1 MARTLSDILRR
12 FRPAAAPGP
21 AGPAGVPADR
31 VAEAA
36 AELAVVFDALVS
48 TTADVRAR
56 REEAAEDAERLRRQ
70 AAAEA
75 SRIVADAGGRREAM
89 RAEAA
94 SASLTALDADRAA
107 LETEARAEADRVR
120 GVAEERLPALVERV
134 LAQVRAVGSVVED
147 GATTETGAQR

>member
-12 FRPAAAPGP
+12 FRPAVAPGP

-36 AELAVVFDALVS
+36 AELAVVFDALAS
-48 TTADVRAR
+48 TTAEVRAR

-75 SRIVADAGGRREAM
+75 SGIVADARGRREAM

-94 SASLTALDADRAA
+94 SARLTALDADRAA

-120 GVAEERLPALVERV
+120 GVAEERLPGLVERV
-134 LAQVRAVGSVVED
+134 LAQVRAVG
-147 GATTETGAQR
+147 AMTTGARR